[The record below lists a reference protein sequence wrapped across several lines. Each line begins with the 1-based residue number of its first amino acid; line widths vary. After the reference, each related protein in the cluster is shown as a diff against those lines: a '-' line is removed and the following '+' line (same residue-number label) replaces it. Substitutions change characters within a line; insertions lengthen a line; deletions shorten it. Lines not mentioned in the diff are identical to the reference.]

1 MLRAAF
7 SAGAGGRRVRTVT
20 VRGTASSPSRR
31 LSQNA
36 SRGAGKAP
44 DRYVATLTV
53 PTLPTFT
60 ASRYLQ
66 PLREGGS
73 LPAVVDTDGGMFVV
87 KFRGAGQG
95 PKALIAELIVGGL
108 ANALGLPTPELALID
123 VPEPFGRSE
132 PDPEIRDLLRASH
145 GVNIGLRYLDGAFN
159 FAPSAAGDLIDASV
173 ASRIVWLDAFTT
185 NPDRTH
191 RNPNLMVWRG
201 KVWLI
206 DHGAGLYAHHDWPS
220 VDEARTRAAFAMIRD
235 HVLLDVAA
243 DIEGADAELAPRVTD
258 AVIEETLRAVP
269 DVLLTDSPSGR
280 EFATPDDARTRYR
293 RFLAERLREPRA
305 FVAEAVAAHAQ
316 VLASPPVRRPA
327 RR

>member
-1 MLRAAF
+1 M
-7 SAGAGGRRVRTVT
+7 
-20 VRGTASSPSRR
+20 PP
-31 LSQNA
+31 Q
-36 SRGAGKAP
+36 SRGIHRLRGSWCGGQAARFVFAP
-44 DRYVATLTV
+44 TRRSVSPLPTLTA
-53 PTLPTFT
+53 T
-60 ASRYLQ
+60 RYLQ

-73 LPAVVDTDGGMFVV
+73 LPAVVDTEGGMFVV

-95 PKALIAELIVGGL
+95 PKALVAELIVGGL
-108 ANALGLPTPELALID
+108 ATALGLPTPELALID

-159 FAPSAAGDLIDASV
+159 FAPSAAGDLVDATL

-191 RNPNLMVWRG
+191 RNPNLMVWGG

-220 VDEARTRAAFAMIRD
+220 VDDARTRSPFAMIRD
-235 HVLLDVAA
+235 HVLLDVASE
-243 DIEGADAELAPRVTD
+243 IERADAEFAPRITE
-258 AVIEETLRAVP
+258 AVIDETLRSVP
-269 DVLLTDSPSGR
+269 DTLLLASPTGT
-280 EFATPDDARTRYR
+280 EFATAGDARARYA
-293 RFLAERLREPRA
+293 RFLTERLREPRA
-305 FVAEAVAAHAQ
+305 FVGEAVTARAQ

>member
-1 MLRAAF
+1 MLE
-7 SAGAGGRRVRTVT
+7 
-20 VRGTASSPSRR
+20 
-31 LSQNA
+31 
-36 SRGAGKAP
+36 
-44 DRYVATLTV
+44 
-53 PTLPTFT
+53 LPTYT

-108 ANALGLPTPELALID
+108 AAALGLPTPDLALID
-123 VPEPFGRSE
+123 IPDAFGRSE

-145 GVNIGLRYLDGAFN
+145 GINIGLRYLDGAFN
-159 FAPSAAGDLIDASV
+159 FAPSAAGELVDAAL

-191 RNPNLMVWRG
+191 RNPNLMVWEG

-220 VDEARTRAAFAMIRD
+220 VDETRTRAPFAMIRD

-243 DIEGADAELAPRVTD
+243 DIGAADAELAARITD
-258 AVIEETLRAVP
+258 VVIDGVLRAVP
-269 DVLLTDSPSGR
+269 DALLTASPSGA
-280 EFATPDDARTRYR
+280 EFATADEARARYGR
-293 RFLAERLREPRA
+293 LLAERLREPRA
-305 FVAEAVAAHAQ
+305 FVAQAIEARGQ
-316 VLASPPVRRPA
+316 VLASPPLRRPA